1 MPNCLFDHLFKQS
14 LNRAVI
20 NLKEVCRKDKTSEHQ
35 KGFNIDNQIPIM
47 SDVLKDINNLNPDDL
62 SLNWPE
68 YRTSLVTILEETKN
82 KIATQ
87 QTEKQGSCGSTI
99 SVEHT
104 TAFCNKI
111 LRMFDEMRTEIT
123 ASLFAPHGN
132 KAASLYINTD
142 YSKSSHLN
150 QLINIALEYRFNKV
164 QGKIVADVVDYT
176 DKHKAKWLILTE
188 SIELWLHKLSDRSEV
203 QQRLMKRDITGLL
216 NQLIKNEGGIQNEVK
231 PPSQQT
237 VFSYFKSCVKSGLT
251 LLFEEETSL
260 RPLLQALS
268 DSYLST
274 SSYAATYEHNLD
286 SSQEES
292 KLAI

>member
-14 LNRAVI
+14 INRAVT

-35 KGFNIDNQIPIM
+35 KEFNIDRQIPIM
-47 SDVLKDINNLNPDDL
+47 SDVLKSINNINPDDL
-62 SLNWPE
+62 DLDWAA
-68 YRTSLVTILEETKN
+68 YRSRLANILEDAKN

-87 QTEKQGSCGSTI
+87 QTEKQGSCGSLI
-99 SVEHT
+99 STEHT
-104 TAFCNKI
+104 TAFCNKM
-111 LRMFDEMRTEIT
+111 LRMFDEMRTEIS
-123 ASLFAPHGN
+123 APLFTSHGN
-132 KAASLYINTD
+132 KAASLYTNTD

-150 QLINIALEYRFNKV
+150 QLINVALEYRFNKV

-176 DKHKAKWLILTE
+176 DKHKAKWSILTE
-188 SIELWLHKLSDRSEV
+188 SIELWVHKLSDRSEV
-203 QQRLMKRDITGLL
+203 QQRLMRRDITGLL
-216 NQLIKNEGGIQNEVK
+216 NQLIKDEGAIQNEVK

-274 SSYAATYEHNLD
+274 SSYASTYEDNL
-286 SSQEES
+286 SSTIVES